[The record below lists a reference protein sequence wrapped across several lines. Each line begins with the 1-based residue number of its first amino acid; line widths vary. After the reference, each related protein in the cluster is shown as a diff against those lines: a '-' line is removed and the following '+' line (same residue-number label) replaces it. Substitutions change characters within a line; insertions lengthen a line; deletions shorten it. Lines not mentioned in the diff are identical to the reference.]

1 MVKIVVFDSGF
12 GSLSMIKQIR
22 KKMKAEVIYFAD
34 QANFPYGKKSISELR
49 RIVKKTIVSLKNEFK
64 PDLII
69 VGSNTPSILLG
80 GFNSSKI
87 IGVYPPLKEA
97 SKKSKCSSIGILTTQ
112 NVVKSKALDLLIK
125 QNIPKKVKVS
135 KINASPLV
143 DLVESGKFINQKQY
157 CKKKIKSILTKEFEK
172 NQVDVVTLSS
182 THLPFIL
189 PILHQL
195 FPKIQFL
202 DPAEAIARKIMK
214 AHNLNKSKKSAL
226 TIYSSGKVSRF
237 QSQLVKIGITRKVKS
252 LKIH

>member
-1 MVKIVVFDSGF
+1 M
-12 GSLSMIKQIR
+12 
-22 KKMKAEVIYFAD
+22 
-34 QANFPYGKKSISELR
+34 
-49 RIVKKTIVSLKNEFK
+49 
-64 PDLII
+64 
-69 VGSNTPSILLG
+69 
-80 GFNSSKI
+80 
-87 IGVYPPLKEA
+87 
-97 SKKSKCSSIGILTTQ
+97 
-112 NVVKSKALDLLIK
+112 
-125 QNIPKKVKVS
+125 
-135 KINASPLV
+135 
-143 DLVESGKFINQKQY
+143 ESGKFINQKQY

>member
-12 GSLSMIKQIR
+12 GSLSIIKQIR

-34 QANFPYGKKSISELR
+34 QVNFPYGKKSISQLR
-49 RIVKKTIVSLKNEFK
+49 RIVKKTILSLKNEFK

-80 GFNSSKI
+80 GYNSSKI

-97 SKKSKCSSIGILTTQ
+97 SKKSKCSSIGILATQ

-125 QNIPKKVKVS
+125 QNVSKKVRVS
-135 KINASPLV
+135 KINASSLV
-143 DLVESGKFINQKQY
+143 NLVEYGKFINQKQY
-157 CKKKIKSILTKEFEK
+157 CKNKIKSILTKEFEK
-172 NQVDVVTLSS
+172 NHVDVVILSS

-195 FPKIQFL
+195 FPKILFL
-202 DPAEAIARKIMK
+202 DPAEAIATKIMK
-214 AHNLNKSKKSAL
+214 GHHLHNSKKSAL
-226 TIYSSGKVSRF
+226 TIYSSGKVSKF
-237 QSQLVKIGITRKVKS
+237 QNQLAKIGIIRKVNS